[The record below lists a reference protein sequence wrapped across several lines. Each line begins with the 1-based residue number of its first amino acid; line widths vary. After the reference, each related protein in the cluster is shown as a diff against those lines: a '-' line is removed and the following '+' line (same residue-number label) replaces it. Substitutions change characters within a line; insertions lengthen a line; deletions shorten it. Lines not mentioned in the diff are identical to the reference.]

1 MNLSMKWLSDFV
13 RIDAL
18 PRAFSEAMTM
28 SGSKVEGYEVE
39 GDEISNVVVGKILE
53 IEKHPDA
60 DSLVVCKIDVGTEES
75 IQIVT
80 GANNITTGDY
90 IPVAM
95 HGSSLPNGVK
105 IKKGKL
111 RGTQSNGMLCSL
123 GELNLSVSD
132 FPYAVEDGI
141 FILQEPCEVG
151 NDIKHVLGLDDICV
165 EFEITSNRPDCL
177 SVVGLAREAAATFN
191 VPFSLPIPKVKGST
205 QALPKE
211 LSINIEHTD
220 ACSRY
225 LAKVVKNVKVG
236 PSPRFIRERLRV
248 SGVRPINNIVDITNY
263 VMLEL
268 GHPMHAFDYDQIGG
282 EKITVRSAKQDEKII
297 ALDGEEYTLSPEM
310 LVIADSSNATAIAG
324 VMGGQSSA
332 ITQETTTI
340 LLESACFSGASIRTT
355 SKKLGIRSE
364 SSLRFEKG
372 LHPDMAQVSMN
383 RACELIEQLGIGE
396 VLDGAIDVQTRQ
408 APLQKIAF
416 DYEWINAF
424 IGISLS
430 KEEMVDIL
438 KKLEFTYDGTSITV
452 PPFRIDI
459 EDKADLAEEVAR
471 IYGYD
476 NIPTTMLKGT
486 ANACL
491 TPKQKFAKKTAQT
504 LVGLGLYEIIT
515 YSFISPKQYD
525 KINLPLTS
533 KLRDSL
539 TILNPLGED
548 TSIMRTTTIPSMLD
562 VIARNSNNRN
572 LSGAFFE
579 IGTTY
584 TKTTPEELPI
594 EKDILTMAMYGATT
608 DFYELK
614 GIVET
619 VLKTLFVNDISFHA
633 ISDNPTFHT
642 GRCAS
647 ICCGETQIGMLGQ
660 IHPIVCENFDVSYP
674 IFMATLEVEAL
685 MQFANSEITYA
696 SLPKYPSSSRDLA
709 LVCEE
714 DVPVASIEKIITNA
728 IGIILEKVELFD
740 IYKGSQLAQ
749 NKKSVAYK
757 ITMRASDRT
766 LTDEECDNAMNKALK
781 ALEKVNITR
790 RA

>member
-13 RIDAL
+13 RIDAS

-28 SGSKVEGYEVE
+28 SGSKVEGYEIE
-39 GDEISNVVVGKILE
+39 GSEISNVVVGKILA

-60 DSLVVCKIDVGTEES
+60 DSLVVCKIEVGIPEP

-80 GANNITTGDY
+80 GANNIKVGDY

-95 HGSSLPNGVK
+95 HGSTLPNGIK

-111 RGTQSNGMLCSL
+111 RGIESNGMLCSL

-141 FILQEPCEVG
+141 FIIQEPCEVG
-151 NDIKHVLGLDDICV
+151 NDIKYVLGLDDVCI

-177 SVVGLAREAAATFN
+177 SVAGLAREAAATFN
-191 VPFSLPIPKVKGST
+191 LPFSLPVPKVKGST
-205 QALPKE
+205 QE
-211 LSINIEHTD
+211 LSKE
-220 ACSRY
+220 ACVSVENTNLCARY
-225 LAKVVKNVKVG
+225 IAKVVKNVKIE
-236 PSPRFIRERLRV
+236 PSPRFIRERLRA

-268 GHPMHAFDYDQIGG
+268 GHPMHAFDYDQIHDK
-282 EKITVRSAKQDEKII
+282 KITIRSAKQDEKII
-297 ALDGEEYTLSPEM
+297 ALDGEEYTLTPEM
-310 LVIADSSNATAIAG
+310 LVIADCSKAIAIAG
-324 VMGGQSSA
+324 VMGGDSSA
-332 ITQETTTI
+332 ITQNTTTI
-340 LLESACFSGASIRTT
+340 LLESACFNGEAIRTT

-372 LHPDMAQVSMN
+372 LHPDMANISMM

-396 VLDGAIDVQTRQ
+396 VLDGTIDVQAQ
-408 APLQKIAF
+408 KVEPQKIAF

-430 KEEMVDIL
+430 KEEMMNIL
-438 KKLEFTYDGTSITV
+438 KKLEFTCDGTSVIV
-452 PPFRIDI
+452 PSFRIDI

-471 IYGYD
+471 VYGYD
-476 NIPTTMLKGT
+476 KIPTTMLKGN
-486 ANACL
+486 ANASL

-533 KLRDSL
+533 KLRDSV

-548 TSIMRTTTIPSMLD
+548 TSVMRTTTIPSMLD
-562 VIARNSNNRN
+562 VVAKNSNNRN
-572 LSGAFFE
+572 LAGAFFE

-584 TKTTPEELPI
+584 IKTTPEQLPL
-594 EKDILTMAMYGATT
+594 ERDILTMGMYGSEV

-614 GIVET
+614 GIVEQL
-619 VLKTLFVNDISFHA
+619 LKTLFVSDISFRA
-633 ISDNPTFHT
+633 MGDDPTFHS

-647 ICCGETQIGMLGQ
+647 IYCGETQLGMLGQ
-660 IHPIVCENFDVSYP
+660 IHPIVCGNFDVSHP
-674 IFMATLEVEAL
+674 VFMATLEVEAL
-685 MQFANSEITYA
+685 MQFSSTDITYLP
-696 SLPKYPSSSRDLA
+696 LPKYPSSSRDLA
-709 LVCEE
+709 LVCDE
-714 DVPVASIEKIITNA
+714 DVPVANIEKTIINA
-728 IGIILEKVELFD
+728 IGTILEKVELFD
-740 IYKGSQLAQ
+740 IYKGSQLAE
-749 NKKSVAYK
+749 NKKSVAYA
-757 ITMRASDRT
+757 ITMRSSERT

-781 ALEKVNITR
+781 ALAAINVTR